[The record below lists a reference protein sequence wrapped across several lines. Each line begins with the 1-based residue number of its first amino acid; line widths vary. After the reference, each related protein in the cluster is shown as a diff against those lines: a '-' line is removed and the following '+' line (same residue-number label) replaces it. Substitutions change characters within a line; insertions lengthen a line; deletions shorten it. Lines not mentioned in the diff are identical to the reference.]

1 MKVTINQLNKNLPAV
16 EALLMEPH
24 NMSFLDGDF
33 DGEYGMI
40 MEEAPDDIVI
50 EITCNGIIVND
61 DRISIE
67 FPDGRIADYE
77 IHSDD
82 YHCITII

>member
-1 MKVTINQLNKNLPAV
+1 MKVTIQELNKNLPAV

-24 NMSFLDGDF
+24 NMSFVDGDF

-40 MEEAPDDIVI
+40 MEEAPNEIII
-50 EITCNGIIVND
+50 EIICNAIIVND

-67 FPDGRIADYE
+67 FPDGRVADYE
-77 IHSDD
+77 ICSDD
-82 YHCITII
+82 YRYIKIL

>member
-16 EALLMEPH
+16 DALLMQPH
-24 NMSFLDGDF
+24 TVSFVDENDTEL
-33 DGEYGMI
+33 
-40 MEEAPDDIVI
+40 PDDID
-50 EITCNGIIVND
+50 ITIICNGIIVND

-77 IHSDD
+77 IESDD
-82 YHCITII
+82 YHRIIII

>member
-1 MKVTINQLNKNLPAV
+1 MKATIYNIKDTFV
-16 EALLMEPH
+16 ELFPLKAFEQFIFVDYDINP
-24 NMSFLDGDF
+24 
-33 DGEYGMI
+33 I
-40 MEEAPDDIVI
+40 EETISELVNI

-67 FPDGRIADYE
+67 FPDGSIADFE

-82 YHCITII
+82 YHRITII

>member
-16 EALLMEPH
+16 EALLMQQH
-24 NMSFLDGDF
+24 NMSFVDGDF
-33 DGEYGMI
+33 
-40 MEEAPDDIVI
+40 DDIVI
-50 EITCNGIIVND
+50 EFYCNGIIVND

-77 IHSDD
+77 ISSDD
-82 YHCITII
+82 YHRIIII

>member
-1 MKVTINQLNKNLPAV
+1 MKVTIQELNKNLPAV

-24 NMSFLDGDF
+24 NMSFVDGDF

-40 MEEAPDDIVI
+40 MEEAPDDIII
-50 EITCNGIIVND
+50 EIVCNGIIVND

-77 IHSDD
+77 ICSDD
-82 YHCITII
+82 YSYINII

>member
-16 EALLMEPH
+16 DALLMQPH
-24 NMSFLDGDF
+24 TVSFVDGNDT
-33 DGEYGMI
+33 EL
-40 MEEAPDDIVI
+40 PDDID
-50 EITCNGIIVND
+50 ITIACNGIIVND

-82 YHCITII
+82 YHRITII